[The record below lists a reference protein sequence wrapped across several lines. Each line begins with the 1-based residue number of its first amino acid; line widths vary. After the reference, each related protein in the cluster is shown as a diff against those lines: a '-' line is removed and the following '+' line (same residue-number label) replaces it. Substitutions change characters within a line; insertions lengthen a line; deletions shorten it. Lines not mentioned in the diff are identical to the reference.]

1 MLLFLIT
8 ETTCGSFP
16 GPGLDHVYSF
26 NPMAEFIDR
35 DTQHADSAWETY
47 KRIHNKTYKPEHHD
61 SRKQVFLQNMRY
73 DVHISLLNLCI
84 SVKFTNKL
92 AIITSTT
99 VGLLPTLPS

>member
-8 ETTCGSFP
+8 ETICGSFP

-26 NPMAEFIDR
+26 NPMAEFVNR

-84 SVKFTNKL
+84 SVKFTYKL